1 METSADFFITQN
13 NTVSESSVSDTKTE
27 IPETIQCRQGVSVLY
42 KEHYLYSKYAPD
54 KLINSIISNLSIN
67 QDTLVLIFSPVLWLG
82 LENLILKLNEN
93 CKIAAIEYDDALFNF
108 AEQNLPQKYKKQI
121 LFFNKSTL
129 NEYSDFIQKEH
140 FKRILRIDFSAG
152 TAFFKSE
159 YDSIFLLTQSVI
171 DQFWKNR
178 LTLIK
183 FGRLYSKNVF
193 KNLCVFQN
201 SIPFE
206 SLYNSVEKPI
216 LVCGAGESLNKT
228 ISQIKNKKE
237 SFFILAVDAAA
248 NSLLE
253 NGIKPDGIVAVEAQL
268 AIEKAYIGKP
278 ANSKILLFCDSVSR
292 THVPKIVNG
301 NTVFFISEYAKMKF
315 LDRLKKAKILPPVI
329 KPLGSVGLV
338 AVEIALRL
346 RKSENTKIIFSGL
359 DFSYSTGITHS
370 KGTAAHKQQLI
381 NVSRLC
387 SVFNLDAAFGTGTFF
402 INSKN
407 NKKMVS
413 TKALEK
419 YALLFAETFLNQ
431 KNLFDA
437 GESGIKLNFP
447 KIDLESFSE
456 FKSLQPAE
464 FLKPD
469 FQFTRNKKTE
479 IAIFNFLKEEQ
490 NALTILKDI
499 LTNGEQSAFFDKS
512 KTLSTQIFN
521 FLDEREYLFIH
532 FPDAVGKTNTQ
543 SFFNRI
549 RIEIDFFL
557 KEINLQLQKTRLD

>member
-42 KEHYLYSKYAPD
+42 KGHYLYSKYAPD

-206 SLYNSVEKPI
+206 NLYNSVEKPI
-216 LVCGAGESLNKT
+216 LVCGAGESLDKT

-248 NSLLE
+248 NCLLE

-315 LDRLKKAKILPPVI
+315 LNRLKKAKILPPVI

-437 GESGIKLNFP
+437 GESGIELNFP
-447 KIDLESFSE
+447 KIDLENFNEST
-456 FKSLQPAE
+456 SLQPVE
-464 FLKPD
+464 FLKPN
-469 FQFTRNKKTE
+469 FQLRRNKKTG
-479 IAIFNFLKEEQ
+479 IAIFEFLKEEQ

-499 LTNGEQSAFFDKS
+499 LTNGEQSEFFDKS

-521 FLDEREYLFIH
+521 FLDGREYLFIH

>member
-1 METSADFFITQN
+1 MTQN
-13 NTVSESSVSDTKTE
+13 KAVSENSVSDTKTE
-27 IPETIQCRQGVSVLY
+27 MPEPVQCREGVSVLY
-42 KEHYLYSKYAPD
+42 KGHYLYSKYAPD
-54 KLINSIISNLSIN
+54 KLINSIISNITVN

-93 CKIAAIEYDDALFNF
+93 CKIAAIEYDDLLFNF
-108 AEQNLPQKYKKQI
+108 AEQNLPQKYENQI

-129 NEYSDFIQKEH
+129 NEYSSFIQNEH
-140 FKRILRIDFSAG
+140 FKRVLRIDFSAG

-159 YDSIFLLTQSVI
+159 YDSLFLLTQSVI

-183 FGRLYSKNVF
+183 FGRLYSKNIF
-193 KNLCVFQN
+193 KNLCRFEN

-216 LVCGAGESLNKT
+216 LVCGAGESLDKT
-228 ISQIKNKKE
+228 ITQIKNKKDR
-237 SFFILAVDAAA
+237 FFILAVDAAA

-253 NGIKPDGIVAVEAQL
+253 NGITPDAIVAVEAQL

-278 ANSKILLFCDSVSR
+278 AGSKILLFCDCVSR
-292 THVPKIVNG
+292 PRVPKIVNG
-301 NTVFFISEYAKMKF
+301 NTVFFISEYAKMNF
-315 LDRLKKAKILPPVI
+315 FRRLEKAKILPPVI

-370 KGTAAHKQQLI
+370 KGTPAHKHQLM

-407 NKKMVS
+407 GRKMIS

-419 YALLFAETFLNQ
+419 YARLFTETFSDQ

-437 GESGIKLNFP
+437 GESGIDLKFQKINLENFNETSP
-447 KIDLESFSE
+447 SQSIES
-456 FKSLQPAE
+456 KSLE

-469 FQFTRNKKTE
+469 FQFTQNKNTGL
-479 IAIFNFLKEEQ
+479 AILNFLEEEQ
-490 NALTILKDI
+490 KTLTILKDI
-499 LTNGEQSAFFDKS
+499 LINGGQSEFFDKS
-512 KTLSTQIFN
+512 KTLSEQIFD
-521 FLDEREYLFIH
+521 FIEEREYLFIH

-557 KEINLQLQKTRLD
+557 KEINLQIQKLRLR